1 MIPMMWHLPLRV
13 LAVAAVASAVPAA
26 PAAAQTLV
34 GTLKCTA
41 EIAQGAEAAAR
52 DWKLSCAFEQASGSV
67 QHYAGAI
74 KEAGPM
80 PRVGKALFVWNVV
93 AAVPEV
99 KSGMLVGTY
108 KESKPGANML
118 IGGLKE
124 AILLQPAEPSQEG
137 DGGVIPRV
145 RLIQLELPRA

>member
-1 MIPMMWHLPLRV
+1 MIPMIWHLPLRV
-13 LAVAAVASAVPAA
+13 LALAAVAGAVSAA

-41 EIAQGAEAAAR
+41 EVAQGAEAAAR
-52 DWKLSCAFEQASGSV
+52 DWKLSCAFEASGSV

-74 KEAGPM
+74 KEASPM

-108 KESKPGANML
+108 KESKPGANTL
-118 IGGLKE
+118 IGGLE
-124 AILLQPAEPSQEG
+124 ETILLQPAESSPEG
-137 DGGVIPRV
+137 DAGPRV